1 MTTRRPPRFFPQP
14 FDCKRRTHL
23 VAVGAIACIALTACA
38 SGSGPFAKHSSPYAP
53 TALKRGEE
61 AVDGLTVGHR
71 LTAAG
76 EHELALKAYL
86 RAASEQGIT
95 VDVLSAIGSTN
106 LQLGRL
112 GQAERILRKATEMDG
127 SFVPAW
133 NNLGVVLM
141 ETGQIAE
148 AARVF
153 QIAFGLDRGQSAQIR
168 DNLRL
173 ALAKTEN
180 PDYDQTHNDAFA
192 LVRRGTGDYLL
203 LSQI

>member
-95 VDVLSAIGSTN
+95 VDVLSAIGSAN

-133 NNLGVVLM
+133 NTATPG
-141 ETGQIAE
+141 
-148 AARVF
+148 
-153 QIAFGLDRGQSAQIR
+153 S
-168 DNLRL
+168 
-173 ALAKTEN
+173 ALA
-180 PDYDQTHNDAFA
+180 
-192 LVRRGTGDYLL
+192 
-203 LSQI
+203 